1 MRKILGL
8 LILHI
13 LFNACVSEDKQFT
26 KLSPSS
32 TKIYFNNK
40 LKETNSRNYFTNPY
54 MYLGA
59 GVAAGDFNNDGL
71 EDLFFL
77 GNMVPN
83 KLYINQAGLNYK
95 YQASEENPFRIYL
108 NDFDKNNTYDIVLSY
123 KYDDTEYP
131 VRGRECSSQ
140 QMPAIKKKFKNYNTF
155 ANASL
160 EEIYSNKMLKESIN
174 YEITSFQSV
183 YLENNDGVF
192 SSKPL
197 NYQAQFSNINSIVVK
212 DVDDDGNLDA
222 ILGGNL
228 YNSEVETPRNDASY
242 GLWLKGDGKGEFNAV
257 SPRESGLLMLGDV
270 RNMRTIQVGGETH
283 LLVAK
288 NDGAL
293 QQIRIN

>member
-1 MRKILGL
+1 L
-8 LILHI
+8 
-13 LFNACVSEDKQFT
+13 
-26 KLSPSS
+26 
-32 TKIYFNNK
+32 
-40 LKETNSRNYFTNPY
+40 
-54 MYLGA
+54 
-59 GVAAGDFNNDGL
+59 
-71 EDLFFL
+71 
-77 GNMVPN
+77 
-83 KLYINQAGLNYK
+83 GLNYK
-95 YQASEENPFRIYL
+95 YQASKENPFRVYL
-108 NDFDKNNTYDIVLSY
+108 NDFDKNKTYDIVLSY
-123 KYDDTEYP
+123 KYDNTEYP

-257 SPRESGLLMLGDV
+257 SPRESGLLMLGDI